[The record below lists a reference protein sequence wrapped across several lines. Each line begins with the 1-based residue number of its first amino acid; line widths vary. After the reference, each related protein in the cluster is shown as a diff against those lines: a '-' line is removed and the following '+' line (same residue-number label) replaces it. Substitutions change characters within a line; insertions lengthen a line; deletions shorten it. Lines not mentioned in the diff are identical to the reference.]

1 MFRAVVATIFIVLLF
16 SVPALALTLE
26 EAVTTALKENPD
38 LRALRL
44 EAETAKAQ
52 LDKAELP
59 LISNPS
65 VETYGSKK
73 EKAPEEGSGR
83 VTNYGIK
90 LSQEFEVAGQRGIR
104 IDVANKNLS
113 KVSLDIADRE
123 RVLRYEVK
131 SAYARALAA
140 KERTGLTEEVVR
152 VREDLLNLTKTKYQA
167 GDASALEVNLAEV
180 EAGKA
185 RSDLVAAR
193 QALEEAI
200 LGLQATLGG
209 GSDDLPS
216 VEGQLSPD
224 VTIVPDR
231 GTLKAVISERPDIK
245 AAAVDV
251 EKSSRAAELVRRE
264 AIPNPSLGGFYNRDE
279 LRNEVGIILT
289 ISIPLFDTKQA
300 EKREAQARLEQAKI
314 RRAGLGLTI
323 ERELDETYKNLI
335 STLNQ
340 LSLYKKEIIA
350 KSIENLNL
358 LNLAF
363 KEGKIS
369 FFDVRLAQRD
379 AIDVR
384 FAYLDALLRAQ
395 LAINAMER
403 TTGGSLQ

>member
-59 LISNPS
+59 LVSNPS
-65 VETYGSKK
+65 LETYGSKK

-140 KERTGLTEEVVR
+140 KERTALTEEVVR

-251 EKSSRAAELVRRE
+251 EKSSRATELVRRE

>member
-140 KERTGLTEEVVR
+140 KERTALTEEVVR

-224 VTIVPDR
+224 VTIIPDR
-231 GTLKAVISERPDIK
+231 EAFKAVISERPDIK

>member
-1 MFRAVVATIFIVLLF
+1 MVRAVVATAIIMLF
-16 SVPALALTLE
+16 SGPIFALTLE
-26 EAVTTALKENPD
+26 DTVTTALRQNPD

-44 EAETAKAQ
+44 EAEAARAQ
-52 LDKAELP
+52 LDKAQLP
-59 LISNPS
+59 VISNPS

-104 IDVANKNLS
+104 IDVAKKNLS
-113 KVSLDIADRE
+113 KVSLEIADRE

-131 SAYARALAA
+131 NAYARALAA

-152 VREDLLNLTKTKYQA
+152 VREDLLNLTRTKYQA

-180 EAGKA
+180 ETGKA

-193 QALEEAI
+193 QALEEAM

-216 VEGQLSPD
+216 VEGQLSPE
-224 VTIVPDR
+224 VTTAPGREV
-231 GTLKAVISERPDIK
+231 LKAVISERPDIK

-251 EKSSRAAELVRRE
+251 EKSSRTTELVRRE

-279 LRNEVGIILT
+279 LRNEVGILLS

-300 EKREAQARLEQAKI
+300 EKKEAQVRLEQAKI
-314 RRAGLGLTI
+314 RRAGLGLTV
-323 ERELDETYKNLI
+323 ERELDEAHKNLV
-335 STLNQ
+335 SSLSQ
-340 LSLYKKEIIA
+340 LSLYRKEIIA

-384 FAYLDALLRAQ
+384 FAYVDALLRAQ
-395 LAINAMER
+395 QAINAMER
-403 TTGGSLQ
+403 TTGGNLP

>member
-59 LISNPS
+59 LVSNPS
-65 VETYGSKK
+65 LETYGSKK

-104 IDVANKNLS
+104 IHVANKNLS

-224 VTIVPDR
+224 VTIIPDR

-251 EKSSRAAELVRRE
+251 EKSSRATELVRRE

>member
-59 LISNPS
+59 LVSNPS
-65 VETYGSKK
+65 LETYGSKK

-83 VTNYGIK
+83 VTNHGIK

-140 KERTGLTEEVVR
+140 KERTPLTEEVVR

-323 ERELDETYKNLI
+323 ERELDETYKNLV

>member
-140 KERTGLTEEVVR
+140 KERTALTEEVVR

-251 EKSSRAAELVRRE
+251 EKSSRATELVRRE

>member
-1 MFRAVVATIFIVLLF
+1 VA
-16 SVPALALTLE
+16 
-26 EAVTTALKENPD
+26 K
-38 LRALRL
+38 R
-44 EAETAKAQ
+44 
-52 LDKAELP
+52 
-59 LISNPS
+59 
-65 VETYGSKK
+65 
-73 EKAPEEGSGR
+73 
-83 VTNYGIK
+83 
-90 LSQEFEVAGQRGIR
+90 
-104 IDVANKNLS
+104 NLS
-113 KVSLDIADRE
+113 KVSLEIADRE

-131 SAYARALAA
+131 NAYARALAA

-193 QALEEAI
+193 QALQEAI

-216 VEGQLSPD
+216 VEGQLLPD

-231 GTLKAVISERPDIK
+231 EALKAVISERPDIK

-251 EKSSRAAELVRRE
+251 EKSSRATELVRRE

-279 LRNEVGIILT
+279 LRNEVGIVLS

-300 EKREAQARLEQAKI
+300 EKREAQVRLEQAKI
-314 RRAGLGLTI
+314 RRAGLGLTV
-323 ERELDETYKNLI
+323 ERELDETYKNLVA
-335 STLNQ
+335 SLSQ
-340 LSLYKKEIIA
+340 LSLYKKEIIT

-384 FAYLDALLRAQ
+384 FTYLDALLRAQ
-395 LAINAMER
+395 QAINAMER

>member
-59 LISNPS
+59 LVSNPS
-65 VETYGSKK
+65 LETYGSKK

-104 IDVANKNLS
+104 IHVANKNLS

-140 KERTGLTEEVVR
+140 KERTPLTEEVVR

-251 EKSSRAAELVRRE
+251 EKSSRATELVRRE

-323 ERELDETYKNLI
+323 ERELDETYKNLV

>member
-59 LISNPS
+59 LVSNPS
-65 VETYGSKK
+65 LETYGSKK

-104 IDVANKNLS
+104 IHVANKNLS

-140 KERTGLTEEVVR
+140 KERTPLTEEVVR

-251 EKSSRAAELVRRE
+251 EKSSRATELVRRE

-279 LRNEVGIILT
+279 QRNEVGVVLS

-323 ERELDETYKNLI
+323 ERELDETYKNLV